1 LFKGFVTWAGYQPLS
16 QGQKIRT
23 KNWHTLLSLSQ
34 INNHVLMID
43 KSKTILNL
51 NLPKICFVYPYFVT
65 KIKQNKLPEQF
76 SSIKSE
82 ME

>member
-23 KNWHTLLSLSQ
+23 KNWHILLSLSQ
-34 INNHVLMID
+34 IHNHVLMTD
-43 KSKTILNL
+43 KSKAILNF
-51 NLPKICFVYPYFVT
+51 NLPKICFVYSYFVT
-65 KIKQNKLPEQF
+65 KIKPNNVPEQF

>member
-1 LFKGFVTWAGYQPLS
+1 MGRSPATITRSEDHNKELAHITIPVS
-16 QGQKIRT
+16 
-23 KNWHTLLSLSQ
+23 
-34 INNHVLMID
+34 
-43 KSKTILNL
+43 KSKAILNL
-51 NLPKICFVYPYFVT
+51 NLPKICFVYSYFVT